1 MAKKGLGR
9 GLESLIPKKPKKITT
24 KEKTERGIIELDI
37 TKIIPNPEQPRK
49 VMDQGLLQE
58 LAQSI
63 KEHGII
69 QPLIVTKN
77 KQGEYEVLA
86 GERRLRAA
94 KIANLKKVPVVVRT
108 ASDQQ
113 KLEVAIV
120 ENVQRQDL
128 NPVEEAKSYERLMN
142 EFNLNQEQ
150 IAKKVGK
157 SRSAIANILR
167 ILSLPD
173 KIMGALAENKI
184 TMSHAKIIMGLKTE
198 YEKIKALEQI
208 LRGGL
213 TVKETDKNIS
223 KPGLKKKT
231 LKIKNPRI
239 ISFEETLRQS
249 LGTKVE
255 INNRG
260 KRGKIVINYYSDSE
274 LGDIVD
280 KISEG

>member
-24 KEKTERGIIELDI
+24 KEKNEMGIVELDI
-37 TKIIPNPEQPRK
+37 NKIIPNPEQPRK
-49 VMDQGLLQE
+49 DMDQGLLQE

-69 QPLIVTKN
+69 QPLVVAKN
-77 KQGEYEVLA
+77 KQGKYEVLA

-128 NPVEEAKSYERLMN
+128 NPVEEANSYERLIN

-157 SRSAIANILR
+157 SRPTIANILR
-167 ILSLPD
+167 VLSLPG
-173 KIMGALAENKI
+173 KIMNALAENKI
-184 TMSHAKIIMGLKTE
+184 TMGHAKIIMGLKTE
-198 YEKIKALEQI
+198 SEQLYALEEI
-208 LRGGL
+208 LQGDL
-213 TVKETDKNIS
+213 SVKETGKNII
-223 KPGLKKKT
+223 KPVLKNKT

-260 KRGKIVINYYSDSE
+260 KKGKIVINYYSDSE